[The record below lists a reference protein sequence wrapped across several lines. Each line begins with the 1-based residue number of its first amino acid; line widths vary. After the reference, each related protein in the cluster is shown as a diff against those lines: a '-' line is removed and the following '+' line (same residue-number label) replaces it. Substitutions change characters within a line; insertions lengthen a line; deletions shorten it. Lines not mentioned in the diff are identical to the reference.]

1 MFYRRV
7 FLLCLPVLLG
17 HLDQGGAGRRFSM
30 GCECGIRKVN
40 KEEEED
46 CDESAKI
53 EAPEGERII
62 RHCIS

>member
-1 MFYRRV
+1 M
-7 FLLCLPVLLG
+7 LLG